1 MTIPYPLAAP
11 TANGNDVTV
20 DRMLNEPT
28 RITRYLADLSLL
40 GYFAH
45 RIFPTVGAPSGG
57 AVLYTQLTEN
67 DVFPDPNRPDVQN
80 IEPGAEFP
88 IVGFTRPTPRTAQV
102 EKFGGRFFVTD
113 EARDRNDATQM
124 QQGARKLSATI
135 NRQIHNR
142 ALNELAAEFTA
153 LGANAQTVTSVGWT
167 SVVTSGTS
175 QATAQEW
182 PAADFANVQL
192 VADQKELGV
201 TFNTWIV
208 NPQDA
213 TRFRLVYGRNWREVL
228 AENNT
233 EFVVTN
239 RQTPG
244 QAWVIEDGVPG
255 ECRLEKPLSTETY
268 RDGNGV
274 EQTWVQSSVRP
285 VFYVTNPYSVLKVTG
300 LNA

>member
-1 MTIPYPLAAP
+1 MTIPYPLASP
-11 TANGNDVTV
+11 TVNGNDVTV
-20 DRMLNEPT
+20 DRMLKEPT
-28 RITRYLADLSLL
+28 RITRYLADESLL
-40 GYFAH
+40 NYFAH

-67 DVFPDPNRPDVQN
+67 DVFPDPSRPDIQN

-124 QQGARKLSATI
+124 QQGSRKLAATI

-142 ALNELAAEFTA
+142 ALAELNAEFTA
-153 LGANAQTVTSVGWT
+153 LGAKAQTVASVGWQT
-167 SVVTSGTS
+167 VQTNGNDADTN
-175 QATAQEW
+175 QQW
-182 PAADFANVQL
+182 PAADFAKVQL
-192 VADQKELGV
+192 VADQAELGV

-208 NPQDA
+208 NPLDA
-213 TRFRLVYGRNWREVL
+213 TNFRLVYGRNWREVL

-239 RQTPG
+239 RQTAG
-244 QAWVIEDGVPG
+244 EAWVIEDSQVG
-255 ECRLEKPLSTETY
+255 ECRLEQPLSTVTY
-268 RDGNGV
+268 RDDEN
-274 EQTWVQSSVRP
+274 EQTWVQSGVRP

-300 LNA
+300 LGA